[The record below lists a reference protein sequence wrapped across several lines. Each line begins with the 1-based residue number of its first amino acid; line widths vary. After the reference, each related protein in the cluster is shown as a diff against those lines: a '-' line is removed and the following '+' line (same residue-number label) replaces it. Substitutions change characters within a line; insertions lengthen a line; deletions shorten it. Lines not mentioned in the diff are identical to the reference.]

1 MKLNWKKTL
10 GFGVVVWVVI
20 FIFVTILIAFGLRE
34 ETFIRWLIT
43 QIVVIITAVIL
54 AKKLSLTKTT
64 TALSTGLIWIVISL
78 ILDLLITSYFTTM
91 EFFNSWK
98 IWVSYAIILV
108 VPVFCLKKEKPQT
121 TMPPTAN
128 L

>member
-10 GFGVVVWVVI
+10 GYGIVIWAVI
-20 FIFVTILIAFGLRE
+20 FIFVTILIAFGVRE

-43 QIVVIITAVIL
+43 QIVVIITAMTL

-64 TALSTGLIWIVISL
+64 TALSTGLIWVVISL

-91 EFFNSWK
+91 AFFNSWE
-98 IWVSYAIILV
+98 IWVSYAIMLL
-108 VPVFCLKKEKPQT
+108 VPVFTVKKEAPQT
-121 TMPPTAN
+121 TTTPPPN